1 MGYQTSGSCA
11 SSCWCTF
18 GVVSKGWDRWL
29 DKLGITIGMGLL
41 QNTALLGTA
50 RILRRCRR
58 RNNSGDLWLL
68 AIGRQHVPVVRAL
81 ALHAVAPG
89 SNPVLTSGL
98 DLFPVVPDSTP
109 SGFVLN
115 RLN

>member
-50 RILRRCRR
+50 RILRK
-58 RNNSGDLWLL
+58 
-68 AIGRQHVPVVRAL
+68 V
-81 ALHAVAPG
+81 
-89 SNPVLTSGL
+89 
-98 DLFPVVPDSTP
+98 
-109 SGFVLN
+109 
-115 RLN
+115 